1 MDPAEADRGLG
12 QPDGGAPRRRC
23 STPAELPALIYG
35 ENEGVLHHRALDD
48 LTYEIVTLEAFRQWR
63 GIGTALVE
71 RVAEIAKDRGY
82 RELAVVT
89 TNDNLDA
96 LQVLSVA
103 RVPALCAAARGD
115 RRGAGAE
122 AGDRADGQLRPADPR
137 RIGTADAPSEV
148 SGIYAAGRRKIV

>member
-1 MDPAEADRGLG
+1 MEIREAVEGDRDWIRNKLIEGWGSQMLVLR
-12 QPDGGAPRRRC
+12 GALLD
-23 STPAELPALIYG
+23 AGDLPALICG

-71 RVAEIAKDRGY
+71 AVAARAKDKGF

-96 LQVLSVA
+96 LRFYQSRGFHLF
-103 RVPALCAAARGD
+103 ALRPGAVDAARALKPEIARTGNYSLPIRD
-115 RRGAGAE
+115 EVELRRP
-122 AGDRADGQLRPADPR
+122 L
-137 RIGTADAPSEV
+137 
-148 SGIYAAGRRKIV
+148 